1 MDLWPVVPI
10 VVVISIWAIVFVV
23 TFISFT
29 RMLRLPTEAE
39 IEAAHEHA
47 VAATHAVAHTEEGV

>member
-1 MDLWPVVPI
+1 MDFWPVLPI
-10 VVVISIWAIVFVV
+10 VVVISFWAIIFVACFV
-23 TFISFT
+23 SFT

-47 VAATHAVAHTEEGV
+47 AVTEEGR

>member
-1 MDLWPVVPI
+1 MDFWPVLPI
-10 VVVISIWAIVFVV
+10 VAVISVWAVIFVACFV
-23 TFISFT
+23 SFT

-47 VAATHAVAHTEEGV
+47 AATEEGL